1 MLTHARR
8 HMCCVAKQ
16 GLAIDASFC
25 ILSAVDAFFWCPT
38 ILLDITD
45 ILVLLKACGAAQ
57 MFPIV

>member
-25 ILSAVDAFFWCPT
+25 ILSAVYAFLWCPT
-38 ILLDITD
+38 ILLDVTH
-45 ILVLLKACGAAQ
+45 ILVLLKACRAAQ
-57 MFPIV
+57 MFPTV